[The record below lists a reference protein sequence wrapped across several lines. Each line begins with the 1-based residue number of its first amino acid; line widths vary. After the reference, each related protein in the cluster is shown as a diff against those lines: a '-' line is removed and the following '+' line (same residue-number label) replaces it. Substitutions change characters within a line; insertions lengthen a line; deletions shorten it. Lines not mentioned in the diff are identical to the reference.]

1 MPANKVEFPTHKRPT
16 TDVSI
21 PLMLGVGALVT
32 ALIYAAIWPF
42 KGSFVRDLFIGNE
55 PGAQGG
61 GFVGGT
67 ISFCA
72 LITMMWAFSTTNIV
86 LKLVRVRKER
96 ARLEDDL
103 MPNDIDFQ
111 SPDQVGAVYQRVSS
125 NPELTDSICLTRFAR
140 ILAVFINTQ
149 SFGRT
154 VEAAKEEADLDAFA
168 SDSSYRMNRLFIW
181 ALPVLGFI
189 GTVYGVSLAVSNFAG
204 FLQGAVTPEA
214 IKVQVGL
221 ITTGL
226 GVAFYTTLLGL
237 VFATLAAFSSLIM
250 ERTEEGMIEGIN
262 ELVEDRMILKM
273 PTESEQAKQAFP
285 IEDMVSAIRQGMEE
299 TQHKFPIEE
308 LAQAIDA
315 GFRRLPNP
323 DRYEEVFSRAI
334 AKAGDLINQKYD
346 EFAQNYERRV
356 GELGSQMGAKLEQVG
371 NAFNTGTQRLV
382 QQMNDQSQRLAQTL
396 TEMEA
401 RQTERADAIV
411 DEMKRLAQQMPEE
424 FRKAQEKY
432 LETQAKLEQK
442 TADRFE
448 ELTEQITTMGK
459 EQNEQFAEAH
469 ERYLDA
475 ISDLDKKEIARW
487 EKMVNEFNQLSARLA
502 DQFKQAVTSLDS
514 STARY
519 SERVQES
526 AQALTEQLE
535 KVHSLGSE
543 IDKVLRTTQSMEATL
558 RQVGSSDEFR
568 QTLANLR
575 NHLTASDELL
585 KQLSRPRRVVFQET
599 RAEDQ

>member
-1 MPANKVEFPTHKRPT
+1 MAGKVEFPTHKRPT

-21 PLMLGVGALVT
+21 PLMLGLGFGVT

-42 KGSFVRDLFIGNE
+42 KGSFVRDLFIGNAE
-55 PGAQGG
+55 GG
-61 GFVGGT
+61 GGYVGGT

-72 LITMMWAFSTTNIV
+72 LITSCWAFSLVSMV
-86 LKLVRVRKER
+86 LKLLRIRKER
-96 ARLEDDL
+96 ARLEDDVL
-103 MPNDIDFQ
+103 PEDLDLTNQ
-111 SPDQVGAVYQRVSS
+111 EQVQVVYSKIMA
-125 NPELTDSICLTRFAR
+125 NPELTDSLLYTRLAR
-140 ILAVFINTQ
+140 IFAVFINTQ
-149 SFGRT
+149 NFDRT
-154 VEAAKEEADLDAFA
+154 VEAANEEGDLDAYS

-204 FLQGAVTPEA
+204 FLQGAVTPDA

-237 VFATLAAFSSLIM
+237 VFATLAAFSSLLT
-250 ERTEEGMIEGIN
+250 ERTEEGMLEGIS
-262 ELVEDRMILKM
+262 EVVEDRIVLRM
-273 PTESEQAKQAFP
+273 PTQMEQAKQSFP
-285 IEDMVSAIRQGMEE
+285 VEELATAIRQSMESVMSV
-299 TQHKFPIEE
+299 QHKFPVEE

-334 AKAGDLINQKYD
+334 SKAGDLINQKYD
-346 EFAQNYERRV
+346 EFAQNYEKRV
-356 GELGSQMGAKLEQVG
+356 GELGAQMGGKLEQVG
-371 NAFNTGTQRLV
+371 NSFNTGTQRLV
-382 QQMNDQSQRLAQTL
+382 QSMNDQSQRLAQTL
-396 TEMEA
+396 TEMEG

-432 LETQAKLEQK
+432 LETQAKLDQK

-448 ELTEQITTMGK
+448 ELTEQITTSGK

-469 ERYLDA
+469 ERYLEA
-475 ISDLDKKEIARW
+475 IADLDKKEIARW
-487 EKMVNEFNQLSARLA
+487 EKMVAEFNQLSGRLA
-502 DQFKQAVTSLDS
+502 EQFKQAVASLDS
-514 STARY
+514 ATARY

-526 AQALTEQLE
+526 ANALSEQLE
-535 KVHSLGSE
+535 KVQSLGTE
-543 IDKVLRTTQSMEATL
+543 IDKVLRTTQAMETTL

-568 QTLANLR
+568 QTLSNLR

-585 KQLSRPRRVVFQET
+585 KQLSRPRRVVFQES
-599 RAEDQ
+599 RAED